1 MQCSHVLQLFQSC
14 STEQSQSSESYD
26 YIEKVSVEPSSF
38 RGAGGLMGDLETLMA
53 SWEAYFSSRVKK
65 RTDVTELYIKY
76 ARDLLEKDI
85 PPIFDLEH
93 LARLMG
99 VTTFNLAGLI
109 ADPDRHYRKFE
120 LPKRRGGTRVIDVP
134 SPALLNAQKW
144 IKANILDGI
153 EVHESAHGFV
163 GKKSVVSNAKVHL
176 GAKCL
181 LKVDIKEFFPSIT
194 IRRGISLF
202 MRFGFPPNVAYY
214 LSSLCFKSD
223 RLPQGAATSP
233 SISNVIAKRLDARL
247 FGAAIKHG
255 LKYTRYADDMV
266 FSGNEMDTEFLSVVN
281 GIVNA
286 EGFILNSE
294 KTQFVWERSKKII
307 TGVSISNGKLA
318 LPRKSVREIK
328 QEAHFILKRGYWA
341 HIEATGNRDPILI
354 ERLIGRI
361 GFWLQ
366 IDPDNETATGLRDA
380 LLKIVSDTYEVDQV

>member
-1 MQCSHVLQLFQSC
+1 MQFSHVLQLLQSC
-14 STEQSQSSESYD
+14 TTEQSQSRESYD
-26 YIEKVSVEPSSF
+26 YIEKVSVESSHYP
-38 RGAGGLMGDLETLMA
+38 GVVGVMENLETMIA
-53 SWEAYFSSRVKK
+53 SWESYFRSRVKK
-65 RTDVTELYIKY
+65 RTDVTDLYIKY
-76 ARDLLEKDI
+76 ARDLLERDI

-99 VTTFNLAGLI
+99 VTTYNLAGLI

-120 LPKRRGGTRVIDVP
+120 LPKRRGGTRLIDVP
-134 SPALLNAQKW
+134 SPALLEAQKW
-144 IKANILDGI
+144 IKANILDKI
-153 EVHESAHGFV
+153 EVHDSAHGFV
-163 GKKSVVSNAKVHL
+163 GKRSVVSNAKVHL

-181 LKVDIKEFFPSIT
+181 LKVDIKDFFPSIA
-194 IRRGISLF
+194 IRRGVSVF
-202 MRFGFPPNVAYY
+202 MRLGFPPNVAYY
-214 LSSLCFKSD
+214 LSSLCFKEG

-247 FGAAIKHG
+247 FGAAKKHG
-255 LKYTRYADDMV
+255 LEYTRYADDMV

-286 EGFILNSE
+286 EGFHLNSE
-294 KTQFVWERSKKII
+294 KTQFVWEKSKKII
-307 TGVSISNGKLA
+307 TGVSISSGKLA

-366 IDPDNETATGLRDA
+366 IDPDNETAVR
-380 LLKIVSDTYEVDQV
+380 LKSELSQAIAGTYESD